1 MKIIVAGAT
10 GLVGRQVA
18 DELAELD
25 KVDVDAIVRTDPGNL
40 PPDCWVHEV
49 QPQNWGPTIVAL
61 HPDIAICCL
70 GTTWAKSGKSEDA
83 FRAVD
88 LDLVLEFAKAA
99 REGGARHMVA
109 VSSVGADSKASNFY
123 LRTKG
128 QAEDGLSAMNFSR
141 LDIIRPGL
149 LTGGQRKETRYGEQL
164 GILISPLTNLLLLG
178 GLSKYQ
184 SIPSAKVAQAIV
196 TLALAGGHGRFIHM
210 NDEIR
215 ALAG

>member
-1 MKIIVAGAT
+1 MKVIVAGAT
-10 GLVGRQVA
+10 GLIGRQVVE
-18 DELAELD
+18 ELAALD
-25 KVDVDAIVRTDPGNL
+25 SVDVDAIVRTDPGNL
-40 PPDCWVHEV
+40 PPDCWVHAV
-49 QPQNWGPTIVAL
+49 PPPNWGPTIVAI
-61 HPDIAICCL
+61 HPNIAICCL
-70 GTTWAKSGKSEDA
+70 GTTWNKSGKSEDA

-99 REGGARHMVA
+99 REGGARHLIA

-128 QAEDGLSAMNFSR
+128 QAEDALSAFNFNR
-141 LDIIRPGL
+141 LDILRPGL
-149 LTGGQRKETRYGEQL
+149 LTGGQRPETRYGEQL
-164 GILISPLTNLLLLG
+164 GILLSPLTNLLLFG

-196 TLALAGGHGRFIHM
+196 TLTLAGGHGRHIHM
-210 NDEIR
+210 NEEIR